1 MSILTR
7 RAKLPRP
14 KIETLEMMPQM
25 NRVCPKV
32 LCSLKRNSICNKII
46 ISKQRRLIIND
57 NHYKNMKRQKFYR
70 SSKPTILI
78 LFCLLMSFC
87 NSSCIRKNY
96 DDSTIENKENQNKF
110 FELLRFC
117 NPKGNLL
124 WEENSQSLF
133 VTRGFEDRSKDLM
146 YFKIMKLNVI
156 ILFCIF
162 VLGIKSDLIHYRI

>member
-1 MSILTR
+1 
-7 RAKLPRP
+7 
-14 KIETLEMMPQM
+14 
-25 NRVCPKV
+25 
-32 LCSLKRNSICNKII
+32 
-46 ISKQRRLIIND
+46 
-57 NHYKNMKRQKFYR
+57 MKRQKFYR
-70 SSKPTILI
+70 FSKPAILI

-124 WEENSQSLF
+124 WEENYQSLF

>member
-1 MSILTR
+1 
-7 RAKLPRP
+7 
-14 KIETLEMMPQM
+14 
-25 NRVCPKV
+25 
-32 LCSLKRNSICNKII
+32 
-46 ISKQRRLIIND
+46 
-57 NHYKNMKRQKFYR
+57 
-70 SSKPTILI
+70 
-78 LFCLLMSFC
+78 MSFC

-96 DDSTIENKENQNKF
+96 DDSTMENKENQNKF